1 MTRLADAHPGTRIRA
16 LGIAALVAS
25 LLVLLAPAASA
36 APVHVNCDAG
46 GNLQNKI
53 NGAPGGSTILVKGTC
68 EGLFSVGFKS
78 LTIRGNPKATLDGH
92 DAGTTFSVNASGKTV
107 TLVDLVVTNGRTTG
121 KGGGIFVADG
131 TLKLIRTN
139 VRGNEVLGSQYS
151 YGGGICIQ
159 GSGSLSLTS
168 SRVTGNRAITEPTAG
183 FAYAYGG
190 GIYAELP
197 VTLTDTTVSNN
208 RARATSND
216 EFAYAYGGAVY
227 AGALT
232 VSGSTFETNVARS
245 TSHAQF
251 AYAYGGALE
260 VGSLTMT
267 GSTVVGNRGLAI
279 SDTYF
284 AYVYGGGVD
293 INGGATLT
301 GSTVKGNFAS
311 STAGDFAVTNGGGIS
326 GTGAVTLEHSSANAN
341 VAVAAGGAGYGTAS
355 GGGIYHSFG
364 NLVLRRSTV
373 GRNSV
378 SGTSSSSTAEGDG
391 GGILSSDSLVV
402 SNSTVASNA
411 ASGAATPGTGMTGSA
426 IGGGIDA
433 KDVILTA
440 ATVAA
445 NTATASGDATA
456 TQGGGLSALTLTTKA
471 SILAGNHAAS
481 GQDCHVSTTTSHGHN
496 LVLHPGGCLPSPA
509 GSDITGQ
516 SAKLGRLKPNG
527 GPTQTMAIPATS
539 PAFNAIRRAAC
550 PVSFDQRGLHRP
562 QGTRCDIGAYERRVG

>member
-1 MTRLADAHPGTRIRA
+1 MTMLADIHSGMRIRA
-16 LGIAALVAS
+16 LGIPTLVAS
-25 LLVLLAPAASA
+25 LFVLLAPPASA
-36 APVHVNCDAG
+36 APIHVNCDAG

-53 NGAPGGSTILVKGTC
+53 NAAHGGSTILVKGTC
-68 EGLFSVGFKS
+68 EGLLSVGSKS
-78 LTIRGNPKATLDGH
+78 LIIRGDPKATLDGQ
-92 DAGTTFSVNASGKTV
+92 DAGTTFSVNATGKTV

-121 KGGGIFVADG
+121 RGGGIFVDGG
-131 TLKLIRTN
+131 TLKLIRTT

-151 YGGGICIQ
+151 YGGGISIQ

-168 SRVTGNRAITEPTAG
+168 SRVTGNRALTEPAAG

-190 GIYAELP
+190 GIYAEVP
-197 VTLTDTTVSNN
+197 VALTDTTVSNN
-208 RARATSND
+208 TARATSND
-216 EFAYAYGGAVY
+216 EFAYAYGGAVT

-232 VSGSTFETNVARS
+232 VSGSTFETNIGRA
-245 TSHAQF
+245 TGHAQF
-251 AYAYGGALE
+251 AYVYGGALE
-260 VGSLTMT
+260 VGSVTLT
-267 GSTVVGNRGLAI
+267 GSTVSGNRGLAI
-279 SDTYF
+279 SDTSF
-284 AYVYGGGVD
+284 AYVYGGGAD
-293 INGGATLT
+293 IGGGATLT
-301 GSTVKGNFAS
+301 GSTVKGNVAS

-326 GTGAVTLEHSSANAN
+326 ATGAVTLEHSSANAN

-355 GGGIYHSFG
+355 GGGIYHFSG
-364 NLVLRRSTV
+364 DLVLRRSTV

-402 SNSTVASNA
+402 SNSTVASNT
-411 ASGAATPGTGMTGSA
+411 ASGAATPGTAKTGSA

-433 KDVILTA
+433 TDVNLTA

-456 TQGGGLSALTLTTKA
+456 AQGGGLSALTLSTKA

-481 GQDCHVSTTTSHGHN
+481 GQDCHASTTTHGHN

-516 SAKLGRLKPNG
+516 PAKLGQLQPNG

-550 PVSFDQRGLHRP
+550 PVQFDQRGVHRP
-562 QGTRCDIGAYERRVG
+562 QGTRCDIGAYERKVG